1 MNIRETNFN
10 KVAQMQIERSKIE
23 RLQKVIDELY
33 DLRLTMHLDPKQQIK
48 IEASIKRT
56 EELYEEQYNFVKA
69 IEKKV
74 LKEDFE
80 KRNGNKYTDRD
91 NIIKLK

>member
-23 RLQKVIDELY
+23 RLQKVIDELH
-33 DLRLTMHLDPKQQIK
+33 DLRLNMHLDPKQQIK

-56 EELYEEQYNFVKA
+56 EELYEEQYYFVKA

>member
-23 RLQKVIDELY
+23 RLQKVIDELF
-33 DLRLTMHLDPKQQIK
+33 DLSLTMHLDPKQQIK